1 MTAWR
6 WRRGL
11 AVGLALWGVIVNV
24 AIYAIPGLAGA
35 LVAWVVT
42 LAIGAGLAW
51 RAPHAIRPQVRVVAG
66 FAVVALA
73 LFLIMLA
80 GRQILLKSDVAIHHG
95 LIATIRAGGPHPPE
109 LPWNPGLAAPY
120 HYGLDLLI
128 GLLTPP
134 VGPDPAFVAE
144 LLEAY
149 IWMSYALIVG
159 TLLLRRGSWT
169 VALILAP
176 LLLAVGTNTG
186 QFTSSGVL
194 QVPVPTGLPAPGLR
208 ASLADIFVG
217 GGDGG
222 NTAWLPNIQ
231 RPFFV
236 LGYALALVV
245 LERVA
250 DRIDRRWL
258 HRGTLALLIGFLGLV
273 DEAVAPVVLVL
284 WAALEAAPLV
294 EARRDRPFPW
304 KSALRAATGPALA
317 ALLLATGGGVITGLL
332 TEGSYGTLWL
342 GWAHDA
348 GARQPLA
355 SFTELSGGLGLLG
368 LGPLVLAGGAVLLA
382 WRNRLSMAFAAGS
395 GVFLLAAFVLQYEHG
410 QHDVAR
416 LDGHA
421 RNFALLALLLAL
433 SLRLPAMRPRWRYAA
448 GTMLVALV
456 ILPAIVPPVRNLG
469 MAVGHG
475 VQLANAHPDQQGR
488 RLVFTH
494 LTSRVADYIRDHTA
508 VEARILSP
516 HPLDMTAATGR
527 PNAAGHTYASHYIY
541 GRGPDYPRRYPLPRP
556 CRHSAAGHHLR
567 ARH

>member
-1 MTAWR
+1 M
-6 WRRGL
+6 
-11 AVGLALWGVIVNV
+11 
-24 AIYAIPGLAGA
+24 
-35 LVAWVVT
+35 
-42 LAIGAGLAW
+42 
-51 RAPHAIRPQVRVVAG
+51 
-66 FAVVALA
+66 
-73 LFLIMLA
+73 
-80 GRQILLKSDVAIHHG
+80 
-95 LIATIRAGGPHPPE
+95 
-109 LPWNPGLAAPY
+109 
-120 HYGLDLLI
+120 
-128 GLLTPP
+128 
-134 VGPDPAFVAE
+134 
-144 LLEAY
+144 
-149 IWMSYALIVG
+149 
-159 TLLLRRGSWT
+159 
-169 VALILAP
+169 
-176 LLLAVGTNTG
+176 
-186 QFTSSGVL
+186 
-194 QVPVPTGLPAPGLR
+194 
-208 ASLADIFVG
+208 
-217 GGDGG
+217 
-222 NTAWLPNIQ
+222 
-231 RPFFV
+231 

-258 HRGTLALLIGFLGLV
+258 HRGTLALLVGFLGLV

-332 TEGSYGTLWL
+332 TEGLYGTLWL

-355 SFTELSGGLGLLG
+355 SFTVLSGGLGLLG

-410 QHDVAR
+410 QHDVVR

-488 RLVFTH
+488 RQVFTRF
-494 LTSRVADYIRDHTA
+494 TSVRVADYIRDHSA
-508 VEARILSP
+508 VDARILSR
-516 HPLDMTAATGR
+516 HPTDMSNATGR
-527 PNAAGHTYASHYIY
+527 PNASGITQAVHYI
-541 GRGPDYPRRYPLPRP
+541 GRTWTRILGCDPLSRP
-556 CRHSAAGHHLR
+556 SRHSAAGHHLR